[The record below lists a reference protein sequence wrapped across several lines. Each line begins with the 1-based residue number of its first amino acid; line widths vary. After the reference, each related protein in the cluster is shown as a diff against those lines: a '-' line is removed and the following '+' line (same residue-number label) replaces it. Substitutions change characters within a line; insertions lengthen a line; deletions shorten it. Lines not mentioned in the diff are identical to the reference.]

1 MMAEP
6 TSPVSPLR
14 CAVVGV
20 GHLGRWHADK
30 YHAHE
35 DCELVAVADI
45 DATRAAAVAARLG
58 CEAVAD
64 YRLLVDRVDAVSI
77 AVPTEHHYAVARTF
91 LEAGVHVL
99 VEKPITVSVSQADE
113 LIESATRQQR
123 VLAVGHL
130 ERFNAVLAAC
140 PLPAAPRFIEAHRLA
155 PFPGRGTDV
164 DVVLDLM
171 IHDLD
176 IILHAVDDE
185 LVEVAAVGAPV
196 LTSTPDIANARLTF
210 AGGCVANVTASRVS
224 LDVQRKMR
232 LFFADSYISLDFHQR
247 SFTRCHRDPDSSAP
261 PIPGIALERATVEAG
276 DSLRDEIHHFVACIR
291 QRVTPRVGG
300 AEARAALALAS
311 RISHLIAEGQGGVRL

>member
-1 MMAEP
+1 MRPEG
-6 TSPVSPLR
+6 VSSSEPLR

-30 YHAHE
+30 YHGLE
-35 DCELVAVADI
+35 GCDLVAVADV
-45 DATRAAAVAARLG
+45 DPVRAGEVADRLG

-64 YRLLVDRVDAVSI
+64 YRALLGRVDAVSI
-77 AVPTEHHYAVARTF
+77 AVPTEQHHTVAREF
-91 LEAGVHVL
+91 LSAGAHVL

-113 LIESATRQQR
+113 LIDLAARQAR

-130 ERFNAVLAAC
+130 ERFNPVLAAC
-140 PLPAAPRFIEAHRLA
+140 RLPAGPRFIEAHRLA

-176 IILHAVDDE
+176 IILHVVDEE
-185 LVEVAAVGAPV
+185 LVDVAAVGAPV
-196 LTSTPDIANARLTF
+196 LTGSPDIANARLTF

-232 LFFADSYISLDFHQR
+232 MFFADTYVSLDFHRR
-247 SFTRCHRDPDSSAP
+247 SFTRCRRDPSSEAP
-261 PIPGIALERATVEAG
+261 PVPGIALERATLEAG
-276 DSLRDEIHHFVACIR
+276 DSLLEEISHFVTCIR
-291 QRVTPRVGG
+291 GDSRPRVGG
-300 AEARAALALAS
+300 EEGRKALALAS
-311 RISHLIAEGQGGVRL
+311 RISHLIAARQREERG